1 MLIKKSLLIL
11 SLSLP
16 LFVSASEDK
25 NQIWLNDLNCSDYT
39 DSQSCEKLWKNL
51 TKIEFSDYEK
61 LTFDN
66 QLKKITFLIN
76 KEKEKV
82 ARQRYERLF
91 SIFKK
96 KLEKKDEMNLALKD
110 KINNLNTSDLNSN
123 KEIIWDIL
131 LNYAKSP
138 EYTPNPK
145 YKL

>member
-11 SLSLP
+11 TLSLP

-25 NQIWLNDLNCSDYT
+25 NQIWLNDLKCSDYT
-39 DSQSCEKLWKNL
+39 DAKSCDKLWKSL
-51 TKIEFSDYEK
+51 TEVEFSDYEK

-76 KEKEKV
+76 KDKEKV

-110 KINNLNTSDLNSN
+110 KINNLNLSDLNSN
-123 KEIIWDIL
+123 KEIIWSIL